1 MFDKFERITVLDER
15 KRIQCNDCRR
25 ETIHTLEA
33 RCHGSWDY
41 EYHGGEIVSGATDF
55 SLFRC
60 GACDAVCFEK
70 DSWDS
75 ESFEHDEQ
83 GQMYAIHEVAQFP
96 PPSSADFS
104 FDTSHVARLLSD
116 LIDEMM
122 YSLAGGKLNLATIGL
137 RLVIE
142 FIVNDTKCTGRNL
155 EKKIDDLCMKNNIDD
170 AQKKLL
176 HTIRKKGNAGAH
188 KGVAMTKQEMIAGMT
203 VVSLLLEKLYNG
215 PARQADAIAKA
226 QKAFEPSKLFGG

>member
-1 MFDKFERITVLDER
+1 MFDKFERITILDER
-15 KRIQCNDCRR
+15 KRLQCNDCRR
-25 ETIHTLEA
+25 ETIHVLEA
-33 RCHGSWDY
+33 RCHGSW
-41 EYHGGEIVSGATDF
+41 ETEHNVEGMISGATIF

-75 ESFEHDEQ
+75 QCFAHDEY
-83 GQMYAIHEVAQFP
+83 GQMYAIHEFAHFP

-104 FDTSHVARLLSD
+104 FDTSHVSRRLSE

-122 YSLAGGKLNLATIGL
+122 YCLVGGKLNLATIGL
-137 RLVIE
+137 RLIIE
-142 FIVNDTKCTGRNL
+142 FIVNDAHCGGRTL
-155 EKKIDDLCMKNNIDD
+155 EKKIDNLCINNNIDD
-170 AQKKLL
+170 VQKELL

-188 KGVAMTKQEMIAGMT
+188 KGIAMTRNEMIAGMT
-203 VVSLLLEKLYNG
+203 IVSLLLEKLYNG

-226 QKAFEPSKLFGG
+226 QKAFKAQ